1 VTSQE
6 LPRLGR
12 IAYGAG
18 RAGARRAV
26 ATARAGVVAI
36 GRGIAIASL
45 IPATLTLLAALL
57 CWITFSA
64 YALWAALVGNG
75 FVLRELSLG
84 WFSPGPSESHASR
97 NMVPPARYQS
107 PQGDGLTRLVA
118 AVVLVIMVSL
128 IPLVIPPLLTL
139 IRRAV
144 AEERALVRR
153 WTGIPVP
160 DSYRPYPGRGSRLR
174 WLANDPATWQDL
186 GWIVVN
192 ATAGAILLL
201 VPGLLAAAGAL
212 YALPGAGGLLGV
224 PAGEQEPFRVLL
236 AGGLVII
243 GLWAA
248 PPALRRYGHLTRSI
262 LARHGTAE
270 LNRRITHLAQTRTET
285 IDASAA
291 EIRRIE
297 RDLHDGAQARLV
309 AIGMA
314 LDAAG
319 HLMESQPRV
328 ALGLLNDARDN
339 SAKALAEIRGLV
351 RGIHP
356 PVLADRGLADAV
368 RALALDTP
376 LPITV
381 TSELARRLP
390 APLESAAYLAVSEL
404 LANVVKHADARQA
417 HVDMRHDGEALTIT
431 VADDGHGGVNPAAG
445 TGLLGVERRLAA
457 FDGALFIASPPGGPT
472 TITMELPCASS

>member
-1 VTSQE
+1 MTSE
-6 LPRLGR
+6 DLPRVGR

-26 ATARAGVVAI
+26 AAARAGVVAI
-36 GRGIAIASL
+36 GRGLAIAWL
-45 IPATLTLLAALL
+45 IPATLTLLAALA
-57 CWITFSA
+57 CWLAFPA
-64 YALWAALVGNG
+64 YALWAALTGNH
-75 FVLRELSLG
+75 FAFRELAPG
-84 WFSPGPSESHASR
+84 WFPSQAHGSGTA
-97 NMVPPARYQS
+97 VPPAGSS
-107 PQGDGLTRLVA
+107 PGELLTRIVA

-139 IRRAV
+139 IRRAA

-153 WTGIPVP
+153 RTGITVP
-160 DSYRPYPGRGSRLR
+160 GSYRPYPGRGSRLR
-174 WLANDPATWQDL
+174 WLASDPATWRDL
-186 GWIVVN
+186 GWIVAN

-201 VPGLLAAAGAL
+201 VPALLAATGIL
-212 YALPGAGGLLGV
+212 CALPVAGGLPGV
-224 PAGEQEPFRVLL
+224 PAGAQGPFRFLL
-236 AGGLVII
+236 AGVLVLI
-243 GLWAA
+243 GLGAA
-248 PPALRRYGHLTRSI
+248 PPALRGYGHLTRSI
-262 LARHGTAE
+262 LARPGTAE

-285 IDASAA
+285 IDAGAA

-319 HLMESQPRV
+319 QLMESQPR
-328 ALGLLNDARDN
+328 AARGLLNDARDN
-339 SAKALAEIRGLV
+339 SARALAEIRGLV

-356 PVLADRGLADAV
+356 PVLADRGLAAAV

-381 TSELARRLP
+381 TSDLTGRLP

-404 LANVVKHADARQA
+404 LANVVKHAGARQA
-417 HVDMRHDGEALTIT
+417 HVDLRRDREALTIT

-445 TGLLGVERRLAA
+445 TGLRGVERRLAA
-457 FDGALFIASPPGGPT
+457 FDGALIIASPPGGPT
-472 TITMELPCASS
+472 AITMELPCASS

>member
-1 VTSQE
+1 MTSE
-6 LPRLGR
+6 DLPRVGR

-18 RAGARRAV
+18 RAGTLRAG
-26 ATARAGVVAI
+26 AAARAGVVAI
-36 GRGIAIASL
+36 GRGLAIAWL

-57 CWITFSA
+57 CWLTFPA
-64 YALWAALVGNG
+64 YALWAALTGNH
-75 FVLRELSLG
+75 FDLRELAPG
-84 WFSPGPSESHASR
+84 WFSPGPRESHVSR
-97 NMVPPARYQS
+97 TVVPPAGYQA
-107 PQGDGLTRLVA
+107 PQGEPRMRIVA

-144 AEERALVRR
+144 AEERALVHR

-160 DSYRPYPGRGSRLR
+160 GSYRPYPGRGSRLR
-174 WLANDPATWQDL
+174 WLASDPATWRDL
-186 GWIVVN
+186 GWIVAN

-201 VPGLLAAAGAL
+201 VPALLAATGTL
-212 YALPGAGGLLGV
+212 CALPVADGLPGGA
-224 PAGEQEPFRVLL
+224 QEPERLLL
-236 AGGLVII
+236 AGVLVII
-243 GLWAA
+243 GLGAA
-248 PPALRRYGHLTRSI
+248 PPALRGYGHLTRSI
-262 LARHGTAE
+262 LARPGTAE

-285 IDASAA
+285 IDSGAA

-319 HLMESQPRV
+319 QLMESEPRV
-328 ALGLLNDARDN
+328 ARGLLNDARDN

-356 PVLADRGLADAV
+356 PVLADRGLAAAV

-381 TSELARRLP
+381 TSDLTGRLP

-417 HVDMRHDGEALTIT
+417 HVDLRHDGEALAIT
-431 VADDGHGGVNPAAG
+431 VADDGHGGVNPGAG
-445 TGLLGVERRLAA
+445 TGLRGVERRLAA
-457 FDGALFIASPPGGPT
+457 FDGALIIASPPGGPT
-472 TITMELPCASS
+472 AITMELLCASS

>member
-1 VTSQE
+1 VTSE
-6 LPRLGR
+6 DLPRLGR

-18 RAGARRAV
+18 RAGARRAG
-26 ATARAGVVAI
+26 TAAREGVVAI
-36 GRGIAIASL
+36 GRGLAIASL

-57 CWITFSA
+57 CWLAFPA
-64 YALWAALVGNG
+64 YALWAALTGNR
-75 FVLRELSLG
+75 FVFKELAPG
-84 WFSPGPSESHASR
+84 WFPSEPPVSR
-97 NMVPPARYQS
+97 TVVPSAGHQPPA
-107 PQGDGLTRLVA
+107 GDGLMRIVA
-118 AVVLVIMVSL
+118 AVLLVIMVSL

-160 DSYRPYPGRGSRLR
+160 DCYRPYPGRGLRLR
-174 WLANDPATWQDL
+174 WLVSDPATWQDL

-192 ATAGAILLL
+192 AAVGSILLV
-201 VPGLLAAAGAL
+201 VPGLLAASGVL
-212 YALPGAGGLLGV
+212 YELRVAGGLPGL
-224 PAGEQEPFRVLL
+224 PAGAQEPERLLL
-236 AGGLVII
+236 AGVLVII
-243 GLWAA
+243 GLGAA
-248 PPALRRYGHLTRSI
+248 PPALRGYGHLTRSI
-262 LARHGTAE
+262 LARPGTAE
-270 LNRRITHLAQTRTET
+270 LNRRITHLAQTRTEA
-285 IDASAA
+285 IDAGAA

-319 HLMESQPRV
+319 QLMESQPRL
-328 ALGLLNDARDN
+328 ARGLLNDARGN

-381 TSELARRLP
+381 TSDLTRRLP

-404 LANVVKHADARQA
+404 LANVVKHADARRA
-417 HVDMRHDGEALTIT
+417 HVDLRHDGEALTII
-431 VADDGHGGVNPAAG
+431 VADDGYGGVNPAAG

-457 FDGALFIASPPGGPT
+457 FDGALIIASPPGGPT
-472 TITMELPCASS
+472 TITMELQCASS

>member
-1 VTSQE
+1 MTSE
-6 LPRLGR
+6 DLPRVGR

-26 ATARAGVVAI
+26 VAARAGVVAI
-36 GRGIAIASL
+36 GRGLAIASL
-45 IPATLTLLAALL
+45 MPATLTLLAALL
-57 CWITFSA
+57 CWLAFPA
-64 YALWAALVGNG
+64 YALRAALTGNH
-75 FVLRELSLG
+75 FVLRELAPG

-97 NMVPPARYQS
+97 TVVPPAGAH
-107 PQGDGLTRLVA
+107 PPPGDQLVSVVA
-118 AVVLVIMVSL
+118 AVALVIVVSL
-128 IPLVIPPLLTL
+128 IPLVVPPLLTL

-144 AEERALVRR
+144 ARERAMVRR

-174 WLANDPATWQDL
+174 WLANDPATWRDL

-201 VPGLLAAAGAL
+201 APGLLAATGVL
-212 YALPGAGGLLGV
+212 YALPVADGLPGV
-224 PAGEQEPFRVLL
+224 PAGEGEPERLLL
-236 AGGLVII
+236 AVALVII
-243 GLWAA
+243 GLGAA
-248 PPALRRYGHLTRSI
+248 PPALRGYGHLTRSI
-262 LARHGTAE
+262 LARAGTAE

-285 IDASAA
+285 IDAAAA

-319 HLMESQPRV
+319 QLMESQPRV
-328 ALGLLNDARDN
+328 ARGLLDDARDN

-356 PVLADRGLADAV
+356 PVLGDRGLADAV

-381 TSELARRLP
+381 TSDLTRPLP

-417 HVDMRHDGEALTIT
+417 HVDLRDDGEALTIT
-431 VADDGHGGVNPAAG
+431 VTDDGHGRVNPGAG
-445 TGLLGVERRLAA
+445 TGLRGVERRLAA
-457 FDGALFIASPPGGPT
+457 FDGALIIASPPGGPT
-472 TITMELPCASS
+472 TITMKLPCASS